1 MEGAMRYYRI
11 IALSLVFLACTG
23 PGERSGEPGT
33 GVYHCV
39 EAGETLWSI
48 ARLYGQDAATLARV
62 NGIDD
67 PASLPVDTVLFVPG
81 AGRTLAG
88 EGEGE
93 EPPDKPAAKVT
104 ARAPPAKRPSPG
116 VSAGAPKE
124 REKQK
129 NTASS
134 PPALKGSQF
143 IWPVQGAVLSTF
155 GRQSDGMVY
164 NGIRIGGR
172 EGASVKASASGT
184 VIHSAMLKYYGETVI
199 LKHGGGYCTVYAHLK
214 DRKVKAGDRVRQ
226 GEPIARVGT
235 DEKKGIPCLH
245 FEIRKGNRP
254 RDPLKYLSSR
264 EG

>member
-1 MEGAMRYYRI
+1 MRYYRI
-11 IALSLVFLACTG
+11 IALSLVLLACAG

-48 ARLYGQDAATLARV
+48 ARLYGQDADTLARV

-88 EGEGE
+88 EGDGE
-93 EPPDKPAAKVT
+93 EPPDRPAAKEA
-104 ARAPPAKRPSPG
+104 ARAPPEKRPSPG
-116 VSAGAPKE
+116 VGAGAPGE
-124 REKQK
+124 REEKK
-129 NTASS
+129 KTVPPS
-134 PPALKGSQF
+134 PALKGSPF
-143 IWPVQGAVLSTF
+143 IWPVDGPVLSTF

-164 NGIRIGGR
+164 NGIRIGGK

-184 VIHSAMLKYYGETVI
+184 VIHSATLKYYGETVI
-199 LKHGGGYCTVYAHLK
+199 LKHGDGYCTVYAHLK
-214 DRKVKAGDRVRQ
+214 DRRVKAGDRINQ

-264 EG
+264 GG